1 MNKLTSFT
9 SHITAEGTRLSA
21 TYSQINEDGQI
32 TKSNER
38 FNLVVVDE
46 KVQQAIDTIN
56 GFLKGKISVE
66 E

>member
-1 MNKLTSFT
+1 MNKITSFT

-46 KVQQAIDTIN
+46 EVQQAIDVIN
-56 GFLKGKISVE
+56 EFLETKIPIE
-66 E
+66 